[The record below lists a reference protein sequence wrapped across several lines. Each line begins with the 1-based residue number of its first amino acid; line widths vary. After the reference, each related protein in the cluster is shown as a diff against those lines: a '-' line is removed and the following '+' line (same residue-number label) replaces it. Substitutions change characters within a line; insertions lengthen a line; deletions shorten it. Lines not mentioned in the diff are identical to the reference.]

1 MPGCASSPTCVS
13 DCADPNA
20 VPCGVG
26 TVCRASL
33 CQAIRCDDPEYTG
46 CPTGMTCDATGDPPA
61 IRGGYSLF
69 GTDQYPNNDV
79 DYGPML
85 TESQSAAVAARC
97 VFLRCN
103 EAGAFNCLEGFRCD
117 IASAPPTSTGCVGIP
132 CGELGRCSSDAYICE
147 PTSSKPRITRVDAH
161 GCVTKNCEEGAPCP
175 VSTECDFSRPGIGT
189 GCAFIRCDQ
198 PGGSCVRVT
207 DKCDPE
213 PAALPSGRALTPD
226 SYGCVPKHC
235 AIDGIQCPEG
245 MVCDP
250 TNRSGLTTGCA
261 PRSTGGTG
269 ATGGTAGSSG
279 SGGEGGTVTDP
290 NGPGVCR

>member
-1 MPGCASSPTCVS
+1 MRWVRTCSLVVVVAVGCGESPSRLGDAVACMTDLDCAEGRTCVRSEGPPRDLEASQGGAAGVGTGGCPPCPTTGCYFGEVCKSAPMPGCASSPTCVS

-20 VPCGVG
+20 VPCRVG

-46 CPTGMTCDATGDPPA
+46 CPTGMTCDATGDLQT

-103 EAGAFNCLEGFRCD
+103 EAGAFSCLEGFRCD

-147 PTSSKPRITRVDAH
+147 PTSSKPRISRVDAH

-175 VSTECDFSRPGIGT
+175 
-189 GCAFIRCDQ
+189 
-198 PGGSCVRVT
+198 
-207 DKCDPE
+207 
-213 PAALPSGRALTPD
+213 
-226 SYGCVPKHC
+226 
-235 AIDGIQCPEG
+235 
-245 MVCDP
+245 
-250 TNRSGLTTGCA
+250 
-261 PRSTGGTG
+261 TGGTG